1 MPTPAASLITVLDGV
16 VLGLVLLASLHSLH
30 RLWLL
35 AAVWWQGRRPAPP
48 TPTAL
53 GSELAFVT
61 VQVPLFNERDVA
73 ARVVAACAALAWPRD
88 RYEVQVLD
96 DSTDDTRLIV
106 DAAAAEAR
114 ARGVSVSVLRR
125 AHRAGF
131 KAGAL
136 AEGVREARGELLAI
150 FDADFLPDRDFLRR
164 VVPHFADAQVGMVQ
178 ARWGH
183 LNADE
188 SVLTQAQATLLDGHF
203 KLDHAARAALACW
216 FNFNGTA
223 GVWRRACIEAAG
235 GWQGDTLTE
244 DLDLSYRA
252 QLAGWRFAYAAD
264 IVVPAEV
271 PSTMAAFRAQQRRW
285 AIGSIQTLRKL
296 AGRVLRAPVSLRVR
310 AEALAHL
317 GANLSWL
324 PALGLAI
331 CLPWAV
337 LAGGRGAD
345 GVVAGL
351 SLALCTVPNVLFYRV
366 AAGGWAGVPGAVL
379 LALGLVSSQA
389 RATLTGLRGTREAF
403 ARTPKRGASEGSS
416 YVAALPAL
424 GWAELFLSLP
434 HFAAAVRAGERGEWG
449 TVPFLLMFGTAL
461 LWVATGW
468 RGQPLRAS
476 SREVEVVEPNALTG
490 EP

>member
-1 MPTPAASLITVLDGV
+1 MPTAASSLITVLDGV
-16 VLGLVLLASLHSLH
+16 VLGLVLLASLHSVH

-35 AAVWWQGRRPAPP
+35 AAVWWQARRPSPLPP
-48 TPTAL
+48 AAL
-53 GSELAFVT
+53 GAEPPFVT

-88 RYEVQVLD
+88 RFEVQVLD
-96 DSTDDTRLIV
+96 DSTDDTRTIV

-125 AHRAGF
+125 THRAGF

-136 AEGVREARGELLAI
+136 AEGVRAARGELFAI
-150 FDADFLPDRDFLRR
+150 FDADFLPGRDFLCR
-164 VVPHFADAQVGMVQ
+164 VVPHFHDPQVGLVQ

-183 LNADE
+183 LNPEE

-203 KLDHAARAALACW
+203 KLDHAARAALGCW

-252 QLAGWRFAYAAD
+252 QLAGWRFAYAAAV
-264 IVVPAEV
+264 VVPAEV

-285 AIGSIQTLRKL
+285 AMGSIQTLRKL
-296 AGRVLRAPVSLRVR
+296 AGRVLRAPVPVGVRV
-310 AEALAHL
+310 EALAHL

-337 LAGGRGAD
+337 MAGGRGAE
-345 GVVAGL
+345 GI
-351 SLALCTVPNVLFYRV
+351 LAALPLTLCTLPNLLFYRV

-379 LALGLVSSQA
+379 LALGLVVSQA
-389 RATLTGLRGTREAF
+389 RATLSGLRGTREAF

-424 GWAELFLSLP
+424 GWAELFLCLP
-434 HFAAAVRAGERGEWG
+434 HFAAAARAGGRGECG
-449 TVPFLLMFGTAL
+449 AVPFLLMFGTAL

-468 RGQPLRAS
+468 RGPPLRALS
-476 SREVEVVEPNALTG
+476 PEGEEAEPKALTG